1 MDVNFV
7 VEFSHE
13 VAEEEVLISIAGGI
27 FMNVRREYLFLDGYL
42 FGLVLFPRDKIVLQQ
57 CLEAIGNVL

>member
-27 FMNVRREYLFLDGYL
+27 FMNVRREYLF
-42 FGLVLFPRDKIVLQQ
+42 F
-57 CLEAIGNVL
+57 